1 MKSWLPGVENER
13 NKTNAGKMASKK
25 TSETEEERQGIRIA
39 KKRTQKKG
47 RGRETERGEFM
58 RVRSLKTAQRSH
70 ARAMNEVV
78 GE

>member
-1 MKSWLPGVENER
+1 MQER
-13 NKTNAGKMASKK
+13 RRARKRAK
-25 TSETEEERQGIRIA
+25 TEEERRGIRIA
-39 KKRTQKKG
+39 KKRTRKKG
-47 RGRETERGEFM
+47 RGRETERGEST

>member
-1 MKSWLPGVENER
+1 MRAK
-13 NKTNAGKMASKK
+13 A
-25 TSETEEERQGIRIA
+25 EEERQGIRIA

-47 RGRETERGEFM
+47 RGRETERGEFT

>member
-13 NKTNAGKMASKK
+13 NKNNAGKTTSKK
-25 TSETEEERQGIRIA
+25 ASEDKEERQGIRIA

-47 RGRETERGEFM
+47 KGRETERGELT
-58 RVRSLKTAQRSH
+58 RIRSLKTAQRSH

>member
-1 MKSWLPGVENER
+1 MQER
-13 NKTNAGKMASKK
+13 WRARKRAKA
-25 TSETEEERQGIRIA
+25 EEERQGIRIA

-47 RGRETERGEFM
+47 RGRETERGEFT